1 MVNDQFQSES
11 SYLRKE
17 AYLPGHGYTPS
28 LPLQMSL
35 YFNIFFLP
43 VWLITLIVILP
54 VKYECLSDIYRFIT
68 VTVVVAVIVV
78 ECLRLYLGYLGNV
91 SEQTPELA
99 GFWLLSLLLQLPL
112 QLFLTLNQRTAP
124 QLVEVAVQL
133 VMLALLLVQLVT
145 GLAALG
151 RAGGTS
157 RY

>member
-1 MVNDQFQSES
+1 MESFELYFLLMVNDQFQSES

-91 SEQTPELA
+91 SEQ
-99 GFWLLSLLLQLPL
+99 LPL